1 MSFNIAH
8 RLLSRT
14 LAFLLVPAVFVVGAN
29 FTPVSKGEI
38 QEVSFHKTTFKSAVT
53 QPVTVVFEAN
63 EEFEDDSLA
72 EAALAQGEL
81 SRFVILTFT
90 REAFLPHSSIFPDSQ
105 DDHPLNSRAPPA
117 V

>member
-1 MSFNIAH
+1 VSFKISH
-8 RLLSRT
+8 GLLSRR

-29 FTPVSKGEI
+29 FIPVSKGEI
-38 QEVSFHKTTFKSAVT
+38 QEVSFHKTTFKIAVM

-63 EEFEDDSLA
+63 GEFEDDSLA

-81 SRFVILTFT
+81 SRFVILKLTP
-90 REAFLPHSSIFPDSQ
+90 EAFLQHSSIFPDSQ
-105 DDHPLNSRAPPA
+105 DDHPINSRAPPA